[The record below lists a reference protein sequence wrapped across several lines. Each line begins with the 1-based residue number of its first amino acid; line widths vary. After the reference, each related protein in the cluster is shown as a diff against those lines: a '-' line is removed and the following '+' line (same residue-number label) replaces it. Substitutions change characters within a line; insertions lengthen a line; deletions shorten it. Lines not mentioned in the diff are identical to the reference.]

1 MSLAQAIILAAGRG
15 ERMRPLTDRTPK
27 PLLEV
32 RGKPLLQWHLDA
44 LARAGMNGAAINT
57 AWLGEEI
64 PGKFGGRYEL
74 PTVVDAASA
83 GGHTDGLRLDYSME
97 GVDFGG
103 ALETAGGIVRAL
115 PMLADVF
122 WVVAGDVFAPDFAF
136 TTASAEQFARGGKL
150 AHLWLVPN
158 PTHHPNGDFGL
169 TADGLVLSH
178 ADVQYT
184 YSTIGLYR
192 KEIFARPY
200 CDIES
205 GNPTGVKAVL
215 APILRRAMRDERI
228 SGELYLGKWMDIGT
242 PGRLAEINREPHN

>member
-1 MSLAQAIILAAGRG
+1 MILAAGRG
-15 ERMRPLTDRTPK
+15 ERMRPLTDVVPK

-32 RGKPLLQWHLDA
+32 RGRPLLWWHLDA
-44 LARAGMNGAAINT
+44 MALGGVDEVVVNT
-57 AWLGEEI
+57 AWHGEQIRE
-64 PGKFGGRYEL
+64 KFGDWFS
-74 PTVVDAASA
+74 PSA
-83 GGHTDGLRLDYSME
+83 NADESPNARKSARLRLLYSME
-97 GVDFGG
+97 GIDFGG

-115 PMLADVF
+115 PMLEGVF
-122 WVVAGDVFAPDFAF
+122 WVVAGDAFAPEFAF
-136 TTASAEQFARGGKL
+136 TTGTADRFARGGKL

-158 PTHHPNGDFGL
+158 PTHHRDGDFGL